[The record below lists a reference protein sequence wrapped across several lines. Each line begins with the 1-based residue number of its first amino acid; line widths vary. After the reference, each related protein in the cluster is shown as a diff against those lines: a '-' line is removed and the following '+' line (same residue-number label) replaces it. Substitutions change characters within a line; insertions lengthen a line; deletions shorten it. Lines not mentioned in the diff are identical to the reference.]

1 MNVNEIKQAVREGK
15 KVHWSN
21 EAYEVV
27 LSHFKSGEE
36 QWLIKCSLNGS
47 CIGLTWTDGI
57 TLNGK
62 EEDFYTIEEPTE
74 EDNREDDLWH
84 DQWESHEFG
93 AN

>member
-15 KVHWSN
+15 KVFWNN

-27 LSHFKSGEE
+27 LSHFRNGEE

-62 EEDFYTIEEPTE
+62 EEDFYTIEEET

-93 AN
+93 DK